1 MPAFVFLSLGF
12 IAWGVCFSFINVG
25 YFHLDLEQY
34 AAAAVLSIMY
44 TLVAVGTALL
54 VAVIAAGAT
63 KEVKFSIAPR
73 TAQIV
78 SVAYW
83 VLAGA
88 TLLALAVQSA
98 SLFASHVPDWLPA
111 TAIFTGVLTLVLQ
124 ALIADAKSNRPALFA
139 WRIFYAVIVL
149 LATPLSFIALAKMQ
163 HLPLSR
169 PDYTFGSAFYVP
181 LGAFLAF
188 MPPLAPTRR
197 PPTEWKSPHRRT
209 WSWVRQ
215 SLVKWQPEAWAPV
228 GFTALMAA
236 VVVGSVILPK
246 FPQELGGAAPREA
259 VLVMQPGAFD
269 NETRSKLFASDK
281 WMSSGF
287 ERTLNMTVLF
297 QTTDWLFVQPD
308 APSSAKYQIPRR
320 EVQTLQWL

>member
-1 MPAFVFLSLGF
+1 
-12 IAWGVCFSFINVG
+12 
-25 YFHLDLEQY
+25 
-34 AAAAVLSIMY
+34 MY
-44 TLVAVGTALL
+44 TVAAVGTALL

-73 TAQIV
+73 TAQILG
-78 SVAYW
+78 VAYW

-88 TLLALAVQSA
+88 TLLAMAVQSTS
-98 SLFASHVPDWLPA
+98 SLFANDLPDWLLA
-111 TAIFTGVLTLVLQ
+111 TALFTGVLTLILQ
-124 ALIADAKSNRPALFA
+124 ALLADAKSKRPAFFV
-139 WRIFYAVIVL
+139 WRVFYAVIVL
-149 LATPLSFIALAKMQ
+149 LATPLSFIGLAKMQ
-163 HLPLSR
+163 HLPLTR
-169 PDYTFGSAFYVP
+169 PDYTLGSVVYVLP
-181 LGAFLAF
+181 GAFLAF
-188 MPPLAPTRR
+188 MPPLVPTRR

-228 GFTALMAA
+228 GFTAFMAA
-236 VVVGSVILPK
+236 AVVGSVILPN

-281 WMSSGF
+281 WMSPSF
-287 ERTLNMTVLF
+287 ERTLNVTVLF

-308 APSSAKYQIPRR
+308 ALSSVKYQIPRR